1 MSNTFK
7 PAAKITMFPITAA
20 IWHNE
25 KDGRSFYSV
34 SFQRSYKDE
43 KGTWRNSESFGLC
56 YLLLLAKVADQAH
69 SEIYRLRGADREA
82 PTGGPDRYSFDG
94 CTSSSDC

>member
-1 MSNTFK
+1 MSNTSK
-7 PAAKITMFPITAA
+7 PAAKISMFPVNAA

-43 KGTWRNSESFGLC
+43 KGNWQHTDSFGLGD
-56 YLLLLAKVADQAH
+56 LLLLAKVADQAH
-69 SEIYRLRGADREA
+69 SEILKLRDADRETQ
-82 PTGGPDRYSFDG
+82 PSEE
-94 CTSSSDC
+94 

>member
-1 MSNTFK
+1 MSNTFR

-43 KGTWRNSESFGLC
+43 KGKWRNSESFGLGD
-56 YLLLLAKVADQAH
+56 LLLLAKVAEQAH
-69 SEIYRLRGADREA
+69 SEIYKLRGTDREGQQSEDDLQ
-82 PTGGPDRYSFDG
+82 PSDG
-94 CTSSSDC
+94 